1 MLGAYMRH
9 IPALVHRSIDVSRAS
24 VLFCLLLL
32 VCAVMAAAPAPAA
45 SSAGIRQA
53 LPNDISIELLGRS
66 GFYTFGYQRMIGNP
80 IGLEAGLSA
89 LGGGTSDNNATV
101 VFVPLGVKLYLIPND
116 GSVYLTGGVVLVT
129 ASFHSSLVPAE
140 DNEDDKSG
148 SYSYLGLG
156 MEYRSKAGLLF
167 RGTAYGLIAG
177 GGFVILPGLTAGYA
191 F

>member
-1 MLGAYMRH
+1 MS
-9 IPALVHRSIDVSRAS
+9 RSYVCFI
-24 VLFCLLLL
+24 LLLL
-32 VCAVMAAAPAPAA
+32 ACAIPATAAAQAA
-45 SSAGIRQA
+45 SSVGIRQA

-66 GFYTFGYQRMIGNP
+66 IVYTFDYQRMIGNS

-101 VFVPLGVKLYLIPND
+101 VFVPLGARLYLIPKD
-116 GSVYLTGGVVLVT
+116 GSVYLTGGVVLLT

-140 DNEDDKSG
+140 DDEEDDKSS

-156 MEYRSKAGLLF
+156 MEYRSKGGLLF
-167 RGTAYGLIAG
+167 RGTAYGLIMG
-177 GGFVILPGLTAGYA
+177 GGFFIWPGLTVGYA